1 MGTYASFSFLR
12 ACLFLCVPYALLCLL
27 LRAMR
32 TRISSR
38 AVYRIG
44 NAKALLF
51 LLPFLPC
58 PSFLRMDSSMNLFR
72 PADSLAAGAGTAP
85 SGASIAADAWMQDT
99 VTAAGHTAFY
109 WVDKALLLFWLAG
122 AFFTL
127 ACVLFSC
134 RKLHSLSRDCIPAA
148 DDRTLRVFQDALR
161 VCGIRSHVRLY
172 ECHRI
177 SSPMTYGI
185 ICPKLLLPAGFA
197 EVSSEEQLRFVFLHE
212 LQHLRQKDQF
222 LNPCLL
228 LLRILYWFH
237 PCARLLLHSQKSQR
251 ELACDEA
258 VIRTLPRREQL
269 TYAKTL
275 LLFAQSSDFSSPLVF
290 GIRGR
295 KSVLK
300 ERVLKISDY
309 TPGGIRKKCTGLL
322 ALVLAF
328 LLCALSLPAVS
339 VRSVL
344 AAEEQSAPGTVPE
357 QGYVTLD
364 LSSYFGGMDGSFVL
378 YDCNAGQY
386 QIYNKELAQKR
397 VSPDSVYKVCI
408 ALNALEN
415 GIIAPDNS
423 LLAWDGTKYP
433 LSAWNQNQTLRDAMQ
448 NSVNWYFLELDER
461 LGAERIQ
468 QALTD
473 YRYGNMDLSAGVSS
487 YWLESSLKI
496 SPEEQTRFFK
506 DFCEGTLPVSQE
518 SLDAVRQALLI
529 STDGVSSL
537 YGKTGTGR
545 LDGQDINGWFSGF
558 VETADNT
565 YCFSINLQDSGAGGA
580 LAAQTALE
588 ILRDL
593 GIYR

>member
-12 ACLFLCVPYALLCLL
+12 ACLLLCVPYALLCLL
-27 LRAMR
+27 LRAIR
-32 TRISSR
+32 TKISSR

-58 PSFLRMDSSMNLFR
+58 PSFLRMDSSINLFR

-85 SGASIAADAWMQDT
+85 SGAPIAADAWMQDT

-109 WVDKALLLFWLAG
+109 WVDKA
-122 AFFTL
+122 
-127 ACVLFSC
+127 
-134 RKLHSLSRDCIPAA
+134 
-148 DDRTLRVFQDALR
+148 
-161 VCGIRSHVRLY
+161 
-172 ECHRI
+172 
-177 SSPMTYGI
+177 
-185 ICPKLLLPAGFA
+185 
-197 EVSSEEQLRFVFLHE
+197 
-212 LQHLRQKDQF
+212 
-222 LNPCLL
+222 
-228 LLRILYWFH
+228 
-237 PCARLLLHSQKSQR
+237 
-251 ELACDEA
+251 
-258 VIRTLPRREQL
+258 
-269 TYAKTL
+269 L

-415 GIIAPDNS
+415 GIIAPENS

-448 NSVNWYFLELDER
+448 NSVNWYFLELDEQ
-461 LGAERIQ
+461 LGEERIQ

-529 STDGVSSL
+529 STDGVGSL
-537 YGKTGTGR
+537 YGKTGTGH

-565 YCFSINLQDSGAGGA
+565 YCFSINLQGGGTGGA

-588 ILRDL
+588 IFSDL